1 MRIRDIFAKIDSY
14 GLFMEQWG
22 SLDQSGDAK
31 EADKWHQ
38 AAASTRDEIIWDIQ
52 GIAGK
57 SDRAYA
63 IYKSY
68 QIGHLTADQ
77 AIREI
82 GALYQ

>member
-22 SLDQSGDAK
+22 FLEQLGDAK
-31 EADKWHQ
+31 EADKWQQ
-38 AAASTRDEIIWDIQ
+38 AAAMTRNEIISDIQ
-52 GIAGK
+52 GVAGK

-63 IYKSY
+63 IYKSF

-77 AIREI
+77 AIRQI